1 MKPLSMMLS
10 MLVIGMTSGTVMA
23 QGSNVARATLPN
35 ASLPNVS
42 PANSELVNRGAYI
55 ARAADCMACHG
66 EDYTGG
72 TAIETPMGDIYSTNI
87 TPSKRYG
94 IGDYTE
100 KDLKNALQKGRAP
113 THMLYPAM
121 PYPSYHGMKDED
133 IKALFAYLQTV
144 PAVDEAPKQKTD
156 LPFPFNIRALMLGWN
171 FLNVPS
177 TENREGLSP
186 TQQRGEYLVNNLEHC
201 GTCHTP
207 RNSTMGFDKEKYLS
221 GAQLGHWY
229 APNITPDESSGI
241 GSWSEQDII
250 TYLRTGELDQ
260 RAYAGGPMGEAVA
273 HSTQYLTHEDLSA
286 IASYLK
292 AIPAVQTDDK
302 VSAVDVAR
310 LPTPINDSITHDLL
324 AQKDYLAQAKAG
336 AGNSSNSPESLYLA
350 TCGSCHGINGYGQPD
365 AQYSPIV
372 GLSSI
377 RRDNPDALVNI
388 ILHGVVGSTNTSPIM
403 PGFADQL
410 DSEQVASIADYVRV
424 NFGGLTDS
432 DVSAA
437 DVERIASAGNE
448 QPFLIKYAGLLAIIG
463 IIVAILLIIFII
475 RAIMRKRRHP

>member
-1 MKPLSMMLS
+1 MKPLSVMLS
-10 MLVIGMTSGTVMA
+10 MLVIGITSSAAMA
-23 QGSNVARATLPN
+23 EGADLVNTSLPN
-35 ASLPNVS
+35 ASLPNIS

-66 EDYTGG
+66 ESYTGG
-72 TAIETPMGDIYSTNI
+72 TAIETPMGEIYSTNI

-94 IGDYTE
+94 IGNYTE
-100 KDLKNALQKGRAP
+100 TDLKNALQKGRAP
-113 THMLYPAM
+113 NHMLYPAM
-121 PYPSYHGMKDED
+121 PYPSYNGMKEED
-133 IKALFAYLQTV
+133 ISALFAYLQTV
-144 PAVDEAPKQKTD
+144 PVVDEAPKQKTD

-177 TENREGLSP
+177 TEKRDGLNE
-186 TQQRGEYLVNNLEHC
+186 TQQRGEYIVNNLEHC

-207 RNSTMGFDKEKYLS
+207 RNSTMGFDKKMYLS
-221 GAQLGHWY
+221 GAQLGNWH

-273 HSTQYLTHEDLSA
+273 HSTQYLKNEDLSA

-292 AIPAVQTDDK
+292 AVPAIQTDDK
-302 VSAVDVAR
+302 VSAVDVSR
-310 LPTPINDSITHDLL
+310 LPTRVSESITHDLL
-324 AQKDYLAQAKAG
+324 AQKDYLAQAKTEVSNG
-336 AGNSSNSPESLYLA
+336 SNSPKSLYLA
-350 TCGSCHGINGYGQPD
+350 TCGSCHGVDGYGQPD

-377 RRDNPDALVNI
+377 RRDKPDALVNI

-403 PGFADQL
+403 PAFSDQL
-410 DSEQVASIADYVRV
+410 DNEQIASIANYVRV
-424 NFGGLTDS
+424 NFGGLAS
-432 DVSAA
+432 SAVSAA
-437 DVERIASAGNE
+437 DVDRIATTGADK
-448 QPFLIKYAGLLAIIG
+448 PFLIKYAGLLAILG
-463 IIVAILLIIFII
+463 IIVAIAVIIFIV
-475 RAIMRKRRHP
+475 RAIIRNRRRR